1 MNTLTYHGEKPQA
14 FIPDRA
20 RLSLERNAF
29 VRYGDDVYRI
39 NQVLDFKTVV
49 GIDVY
54 SGRAAALPVDGLKP
68 IAQERLDGLYVN
80 YDMESISEEQWAI
93 AKRRFEAIE
102 PLLGDVVR
110 TKAEIKARALL
121 YEVDTATVYRWMDRY
136 KSWGELLAL
145 IPRKRGWQSGTVRIS
160 AEADEL
166 LDEVIREYYLS
177 KTRPT
182 VSKAV
187 SEFRIRAQARG
198 IPMIAES
205 TIRQRIS
212 RISDKQFL
220 RGRGFADKARN
231 SYTPSPGS
239 FPGADF
245 PLAVV
250 QIDHTPID
258 AMVVDDVHRKSIGRL
273 WLTLAIDVHSRM
285 ITGYY
290 LAIDAPSVI
299 SVAMCVAHS
308 IIPKEEWLIAHG
320 IEGDWPVWGFPR
332 VLHSDNGAD
341 FRSES
346 LRKSCSNYGIENRF
360 RPVKRPKYGGHIE
373 RLMGKFM
380 QAVHGLPGT
389 TFSNIQQ
396 REGIDSD
403 AQAALTV
410 SEFEVWLV
418 REILKYNAK
427 YHAKIFMSPLHKW
440 NVGIFG
446 GRDDTPAM
454 GLPPRP
460 ADPFTIQRD
469 FLPAYERTV
478 QHYGVELDV
487 TYYSEALR
495 PWINAKDDSGKT
507 RKFIFRRDPRDIS
520 QLWFYDPHLKQY
532 FKIPVANQSFPA
544 TSVWEFRAAK
554 KQAVEQGLANIDDD
568 LIKRLI
574 IENRELVESAKATTK
589 KTRRL
594 AQRQKIHQQNKTPA
608 LPAATPAPTIQITAR
623 PAGYSGLVD
632 DLDDGFEDIL

>member
-1 MNTLTYHGEKPQA
+1 MKQNTCHNEKPQA
-14 FIPDRA
+14 FVPDRA

-29 VRYGDDVYRI
+29 VRYGEDVYRI

-49 GIDVY
+49 GINVY
-54 SGRAAALPVDGLKP
+54 SGRAAALPVDALKP
-68 IAQERLDGLYVN
+68 VAQERLDGLYIN
-80 YDMESISEEQWAI
+80 YDTESISEEQWEI
-93 AKRRFEAIE
+93 AKTRYEAIE
-102 PLLGDVVR
+102 PLLGNVVR

-121 YEVDTATVYRWMDRY
+121 YEVDTATIYRWMDRY

-145 IPRKRGWQSGTVRIS
+145 IPRKRGWQSGNARIS
-160 AEADEL
+160 AETDALIE
-166 LDEVIREYYLS
+166 EVIRDYYLS

-187 SEFRIRAQARG
+187 GEFRIRAEARG
-198 IPMIAES
+198 IPMVSES

-212 RISDKQFL
+212 RVSDKQFL

-231 SYTPSPGS
+231 SYTPSPGA

-258 AMVVDDVHRKSIGRL
+258 VMVVDDVHRKSIGRL

-332 VLHSDNGAD
+332 ILHSDNGAD

-346 LRKSCSNYGIENRF
+346 LRRSCSNYGIENRF

-373 RLMGKFM
+373 RLLGRFM
-380 QAVHGLPGT
+380 QEVHGLPGT
-389 TFSNIQQ
+389 TFSNIQE

-418 REILKYNAK
+418 REILKYNAH
-427 YHAKIFMSPLHKW
+427 YHSKIFMSPMHKW
-440 NVGIFG
+440 NIGIFG
-446 GRDDTPAM
+446 GRDETPAI

-469 FLPAYERTV
+469 FLPAYERTI

-495 PWINAKDDSGKT
+495 PWINAKDESGKT

-554 KQAVEQGLANIDDD
+554 KQAIEQGLAHIDEN

-574 IENRELVESAKATTK
+574 LENRELVATAQVNTK
-589 KTRRL
+589 KTRRI
-594 AQRQKIHQQNKTPA
+594 AQRQKIHQKNKTPA
-608 LPAATPAPTIQITAR
+608 VPSVSATPVEHIAPVAH
-623 PAGYSGLVD
+623 GFLGL
-632 DLDDGFEDIL
+632 LDDSDDVFEEIL

>member
-1 MNTLTYHGEKPQA
+1 MNKTNTHEEKPQA
-14 FIPDRA
+14 FVPDRA
-20 RLSLERNAF
+20 RVSLERNAF
-29 VRYGDDVYRI
+29 VRYGEDVYRI

-54 SGRAAALPVDGLKP
+54 SGRASALPVEGLKP
-68 IAQERLDGLYVN
+68 VAQERLDGLYVN
-80 YDMESISEEQWAI
+80 YDTESITEEQWAI
-93 AKRRFEAIE
+93 AKKRFEAIE

-121 YEVDTATVYRWMDRY
+121 YQVNSATIYRWMDRY

-145 IPRKRGWQSGTVRIS
+145 IPRKRGWQAGNVRIP
-160 AEADEL
+160 AEADAL
-166 LDEVIREYYLS
+166 IDEVIHDYYLS

-198 IPMIAES
+198 VPMVAEW

-212 RISDKQFL
+212 RITDKQFL

-231 SYTPSPGS
+231 AYTPSPGA
-239 FPGADF
+239 FPGADY
-245 PLAVV
+245 PLAIV

-258 AMVVDDVHRKSIGRL
+258 VMVVDDVHRKSIGRL

-308 IIPKEEWLIAHG
+308 IIPKEEWLLAHG

-332 VLHSDNGAD
+332 ILHSDNGAD

-346 LRKSCSNYGIENRF
+346 LRRSCSNYGIENRF
-360 RPVKRPKYGGHIE
+360 RPIKRPKYGGHIE

-427 YHAKIFMSPLHKW
+427 YHSKIFMSPLHKW

-446 GRDDTPAM
+446 GRDDTPAIGM
-454 GLPPRP
+454 PPRP

-495 PWINAKDDSGKT
+495 PWINAKDESGKT

-554 KQAVEQGLANIDDD
+554 KQAVERGLANIDDD

-574 IENRELVESAKATTK
+574 MENRELVESAKTHTK

-594 AQRQKIHQQNKTPA
+594 AQRQKIHQTNKTPA
-608 LPAATPAPTIQITAR
+608 APAAPAPLEPKTIV
-623 PAGYSGLVD
+623 PHGLLGL
-632 DLDDGFEDIL
+632 LDDMDEVFEEIL

>member
-1 MNTLTYHGEKPQA
+1 MNRTISNEEKPQT
-14 FIPDRA
+14 FVPDRA

-29 VRYGDDVYRI
+29 VRYGEDVYRI
-39 NQVLDFKTVV
+39 SQVLDFKTVV

-54 SGRAAALPVDGLKP
+54 SGRAAALPIDGLKP
-68 IAQERLDGLYVN
+68 VAQERLDGLYVN
-80 YDMESISEEQWAI
+80 YDTECISEEQWSI
-93 AKRRFEAIE
+93 AKKRYEAIE
-102 PLLGDVVR
+102 PMLGGVVR
-110 TKAEIKARALL
+110 TKEEIKARAIL
-121 YEVDTATVYRWMDRY
+121 YDVDVATIYRWMDRY

-145 IPRKRGWQSGTVRIS
+145 IPRKRGWQSGVSRIPTETD
-160 AEADEL
+160 AL
-166 LDEVIREYYLS
+166 IDEVIRDYYLS

-198 IPMIAES
+198 IPMVTES

-231 SYTPSPGS
+231 TYTASPGS

-290 LAIDAPSVI
+290 LAIDAPSTI

-308 IIPKEEWLIAHG
+308 ILPKEEWLLAHG

-332 VLHSDNGAD
+332 ILHSDNGSD

-418 REILKYNAK
+418 REILKYNSH
-427 YHAKIFMSPLHKW
+427 YHSKIFMSPLHKW

-446 GRDDTPAM
+446 GRDDTPAI

-460 ADPFTIQRD
+460 ADPFTVQRD
-469 FLPAYERTV
+469 FLPAHERTI

-487 TYYSEALR
+487 MYYSEALR
-495 PWINAKDDSGKT
+495 PWINAKDDAGKT

-520 QLWFYDPHLKQY
+520 HLWFYDPHLKQY

-554 KQAVEQGLANIDDD
+554 KKAVELGLANIDED

-574 IENRELVESAKATTK
+574 LENRELVENAQANTK
-589 KTRRL
+589 KTRRI
-594 AQRQKIHQQNKTPA
+594 AQRQKIHQENKTPA
-608 LPAATPAPTIQITAR
+608 APTASAAPSEPKTNVVR
-623 PAGYSGLVD
+623 GFSGLLD
-632 DLDDGFEDIL
+632 DLDDVFEEIL